1 MCEVKEIMTHRVLT
15 VGPDAPIREAVKLLL
30 DHGVSGLP
38 VVDEDRKLLGVI
50 SEIDIIDLIY
60 KTDSDASKVG
70 DYMTRSVRTLNS
82 EDSVDAAASIFCS
95 QAIRR
100 IPVIQDGIL
109 VGILS
114 RHDLIRFVRDVR
126 EQLALEQAAATA
138 G

>member
-1 MCEVKEIMTHRVLT
+1 MCEVKEIMTHRVVT
-15 VGPDAPIREAVKLLL
+15 VGPNEPIREAVRLLL

-38 VVDEDRKLLGVI
+38 VVDAEQRLLGVI

-60 KTDSDASKVG
+60 KADIDSCKVSE
-70 DYMTRSVRTLNS
+70 YMTRSVRSL
-82 EDSVDAAASIFCS
+82 DAEASLDDAASIFCA

-100 IPVIQDGIL
+100 IPVTQDGRL

-126 EQLALEQAAATA
+126 EQMALQ
-138 G
+138 

>member
-1 MCEVKEIMTHRVLT
+1 MCEVKQIMTHRVVT
-15 VGPDAPIREAVKLLL
+15 VGPDAPIREAVRLLL

-38 VVDEDRKLLGVI
+38 VVDENRKLLGVI

-60 KTDSDASKVG
+60 KADIDVSKVR
-70 DYMTRSVRTLNS
+70 DYMTRSVRTLDT
-82 EDSVDAAASIFCS
+82 EDSVDDAASIFCS

-100 IPVIQDGIL
+100 IPVTQDGCL

-126 EQLALEQAAATA
+126 EQMALEQAAATV